1 MSDIDFFGHKLPDLI
16 QDAETEKALLADQ
29 KAFIKNVPVHLVRVT
44 GQDAADYLNRRSC
57 QKIVDMKTS
66 EVRRAMILDGV
77 GKIEQDFDI
86 VCEKENEQFLL
97 VSTPHK
103 GEQLAAEIDKYLFAE
118 DCQIEDLGAKKA
130 ELLWFDPSA
139 DTEISADILYR
150 SDLFG
155 TFLLCNVASEQHA
168 ACKSFTEIGFQTL
181 LDQSI
186 ENGHMFFGLDFSG
199 DNNPLELNL
208 ERALHFDKGCYP
220 GQETI
225 ATISNLG
232 HPSKKFVIVDSESK
246 LAVGELETKDGKVA
260 GNLVRMDSSRNCGIA
275 WVKWSFR
282 EKGTQLV
289 SANKQTCV
297 VSKECEK
304 INTSK
309 S

>member
-1 MSDIDFFGHKLPDLI
+1 MSDIDFFGHKLPALI
-16 QDAETEKALLADQ
+16 QDAETEKALIADQ
-29 KAFIKNVPVHLVRVT
+29 KAYIKNVPVYLVRVT
-44 GQDAADYLNRRSC
+44 GPDAADYLNRRAC
-57 QKIVDMKTS
+57 QKIVDMKTK
-66 EVRRAMILDGV
+66 EIRRAMILNGV

-86 VCEKENEQFLL
+86 ICEKETEQFLL

-118 DCQIEDLGAKKA
+118 DCQIEDLGLQQA
-130 ELLWFDPSA
+130 ELLWIEPSLEKEFSA
-139 DTEISADILYR
+139 DVFYR

-155 TFLLCNVASEQHA
+155 TFLLCHVASEQRPAHENL
-168 ACKSFTEIGFQTL
+168 TEIGIQSI

-186 ENGHMFFGLDFSG
+186 EHGHLYFGLDFSG
-199 DNNPLELNL
+199 DHNPLELNL

-246 LAVGELETKDGKVA
+246 MEVGELKTEEEKIA
-260 GNLVRMDSSRNCGIA
+260 GNLVRLNSSRNRGIA

-289 SANKQTCV
+289 SKSHTTCV
-297 VSKECEK
+297 VTRECEK
-304 INTSK
+304 IEVSK